1 MTTHVVDYGLGN
13 LMSVAQGL
21 EAVGSHPVVTSQ
33 PEEILKADR
42 LILPGVGAFG
52 VAMES
57 LASSGI
63 ASALKDSARAGV
75 PILEI
80 CLGMQLLFDASS
92 EFGHTAG
99 LGLIPGEVAPII
111 VSPKAGE
118 LRSTHIGWRT
128 LDWNLQSN
136 PLVSESVNPSD
147 SFYFVHS
154 FAATP
159 SRGPNVWASV
169 GYGGHRVTAFVGS
182 GNIWGSQFHPEKS
195 GATGLKILKAFVD
208 A

>member
-75 PILEI
+75 PILGI

-159 SRGPNVWASV
+159 SRGANVWASV